1 MEKFVLNPTNQG
13 QTHKSKTK
21 EGFHQ
26 KKRRGQRINNVK
38 RTKTKE
44 KKGPNYRQR
53 PTEFA
58 EFSKGLRFN
67 KILRRAHC
75 TWSPSKKSSTLLF
88 ILPYKMVIETRK

>member
-1 MEKFVLNPTNQG
+1 MEKFVLNPTTKDELTKAKQRKEFR
-13 QTHKSKTK
+13 QKKEKTK
-21 EGFHQ
+21 
-26 KKRRGQRINNVK
+26 K

-44 KKGPNYRQR
+44 KKGPNYRHR

-75 TWSPSKKSSTLLF
+75 TWSPSKISSTLLF
-88 ILPYKMVIETRK
+88 IYRIKWS